1 MTDTGVTD
9 LLDRL
14 RTALADRYTLERKV
28 GEGGMATVYLARDLA
43 HDRDVAIKVLRPEL
57 ASSLGGD
64 RFLREIDLA
73 SKLDHP
79 NILGMYESGQVD
91 EFLYFT
97 MPFVTGESLHD
108 RIVREGQL
116 PLEDALRVTRQVAA
130 ALGFAHAQGI
140 IHRDIKPENILL
152 TGDNALVADFGIARA
167 VTQAGG
173 ERLTRTGMAV
183 GTPVYMSPEQSA
195 GDKIDGRSDLYSL
208 ACVLYEMLVGQP
220 PFTGSNPM
228 TLMARHSM
236 EAVPSVQLV
245 RQTVPDQVED
255 ALMRALAKSP
265 ADRYPTLEDFS
276 KALEGAESGRSTR
289 GGSRAARA
297 KRKRLLTMGGVGL
310 ALALVGGLAAW
321 KLLAPPPAVA
331 GPGPGQLA
339 VLYFEDR
346 SPTRD
351 QGFLADGL
359 TEALI
364 NELSQVSV
372 LQVISRNGVAPFKT
386 LTAPPDSIARA
397 LKVGTIV
404 QGTVASVGDSV
415 RVEVTLV
422 DTLGKQVGGA
432 IRLVRPRTEL
442 FALQDDIARDV
453 SLKLRERVG
462 QQVDLRERRAGTRNV
477 KAWELEQ
484 QAMQT
489 AKGADSLI
497 ALGNAAAASGEMQ
510 RVDSMLANVEALDA
524 RWTAP
529 IVGRARLGYR
539 QALTTG
545 DFPRW
550 IAPAL
555 AHAER
560 AIALQPRD
568 ADALEARASLNYL
581 KWLTGGAADKTEA
594 ARLLSSAEGDFRAAV
609 AANPSQASAWA
620 TLSHLL
626 AAASKTAEAKVAA
639 LRAYEADPYLTNA
652 SVIVWRLFQNSL
664 DLDDLAEA
672 SRWCTEG
679 QRRFAGDP
687 RFVECQIWLYSLKSV
702 KPDVPEVWK
711 LHADYT
717 GRTKGDAWR
726 TNRAGM
732 LVAMALARASLAD
745 SAKAVATRSR
755 MAPADDPTRELAF
768 LEAIVRTLVGDK
780 DEALR
785 MLTEFYE
792 ANPQQRE
799 GLANDQSWWFA
810 SLRTDPR
817 YQALIAPR

>member
-1 MTDTGVTD
+1 MTDSGVTD

-14 RTALADRYTLERKV
+14 RTALADRYALERKV
-28 GEGGMATVYLARDLA
+28 GEGGMATVYFARDLA
-43 HDRDVAIKVLRPEL
+43 HDRDVAVKVLRPEL

-64 RFLREIDLA
+64 RFLREIA
-73 SKLDHP
+73 VAAKLDHP

-97 MPFVTGESLHD
+97 MPFVVGESLHD

-116 PLEDALRVTRQVAA
+116 PLEDALRITRQVAS
-130 ALGFAHAQGI
+130 ALAFAHAQGI
-140 IHRDIKPENILL
+140 IHRDIKPENIMVS
-152 TGDNALVADFGIARA
+152 GDRAIVADFGIARA

-255 ALMRALAKSP
+255 VLMKALAKSP
-265 ADRYPTLEDFS
+265 ADRYATLEDFR
-276 KALEGAESGRSTR
+276 KALDGAESGKSTR
-289 GGSRAARA
+289 GGSRARA
-297 KRKRLLTMGGVGL
+297 LRKRRMIMGGIGA
-310 ALALVGGLAAW
+310 ALAVAGTFGAW
-321 KLLAPPPAVA
+321 KLMAPPAAAA

-346 SPTRD
+346 SPARD
-351 QGFLADGL
+351 QAFLADGL

-372 LQVISRNGVAPFKT
+372 LQVISRNGVAPYKT
-386 LTAPPDSIARA
+386 LTVAPDSIARA
-397 LKVGTIV
+397 LNVGTIV
-404 QGTVASVGDSV
+404 QGTVATVGDSV

-422 DTLGKQVGGA
+422 DTLGKQVGGS
-432 IRLVRPRTEL
+432 IRLLRPRTEL
-442 FALQDDIARDV
+442 FALQDDIAREI
-453 SLKLRERVG
+453 SLKLRVRVG
-462 QQVDLRERRAGTRNV
+462 QQVDLSARRAGTRNV
-477 KAWELEQ
+477 QAWELEQ
-484 QAMQT
+484 QALQT

-497 ALGNAAAASGEMQ
+497 ALGNAAAASREML
-510 RVDSMLANVEALDA
+510 RVDSMLARVETMDG

-529 IVGRARLGYR
+529 IVTRANLGFR
-539 QALTTG
+539 QARTTG
-545 DFPRW
+545 DYAKW
-550 IAPAL
+550 IAPGL

-560 AIALQPRD
+560 AVALQPRD

-626 AAASKTAEAKVAA
+626 AATSKTAEAKVAA

-664 DLDDLAEA
+664 DLDDGPEA
-672 SRWCTEG
+672 SRWCAEG
-679 QRRFAGDP
+679 QRRFGGDP
-687 RFVECQIWLYSLKSV
+687 RFVECQIWLYSLKST
-702 KPDVPEVWK
+702 KPDVPRVWE
-711 LHADYT
+711 LLGTYT
-717 GRTKGDAWR
+717 EETKDAWR
-726 TNRAGM
+726 ANRAGM
-732 LVAMALARASLAD
+732 LVAMALARANLPD

-755 MAPADDPTRELAF
+755 MPAASDPTRELAF
-768 LEAIVRTLVGDK
+768 LESIVRTLVGDR

-785 MLTEFYE
+785 LLGEFYE

-799 GLANDQSWWFA
+799 GLANDQSWWFT